1 MKLKEWESY
10 HKQNNKKKTVIAM
23 IIRQIGLKARSIP
36 RDRVLLLLK
45 VTTDKK
51 YIKKLNLYV
60 SNNIASKYR
69 NKNFQN

>member
-1 MKLKEWESY
+1 
-10 HKQNNKKKTVIAM
+10 M